1 MDMNEL
7 LKEYNVELDEKKQ
20 ELCCELQH
28 PLLINGTTG
37 SGKTF
42 LLLAR
47 NAYLMKVEEVEPS
60 AILNIVHDP
69 AIAKRMAKDYRYLYC
84 DDERMPSFVDMHS
97 FAYRI
102 IRFHDKMIQ
111 RESCKAY
118 RDMEKV
124 VRRLI
129 KDMFAME
136 LTGVQLR
143 RLMQQISTCRT
154 MMMSEREIAS
164 ISFEGIDF
172 PAFLKAYDKF
182 KNERNIYDQDD
193 ILCEC
198 ARILMSTPAVLQTFS
213 SRYQYV
219 HIDDA
224 QELSFV
230 AHVIIKLLFS
240 SDCQMMML
248 ADRDQC
254 LDFDKAAYPQALDSF
269 SEAYVQARIEQ
280 LEGNWRNNQ
289 TINALANEFYY
300 KNETAMSCSSEE
312 TCEVKF
318 KGFAQLE
325 RMYEYAMRMVVE
337 DESDIAFLYRDGAMA
352 MPLVELFMQHQVP
365 FHLHGSVK
373 KFLQEPVVKDL
384 CNIIEL
390 LIDPKDM
397 RAFYEV
403 YEKLGFDIS
412 KKVLLE
418 VAQRLRDDEHVDV
431 YQAMMESSYR
441 AAGKKK
447 LAASMENIRTA
458 STLETHTMIT
468 FILDKLGYR
477 ARLLKANIL
486 MNDSNLLAL
495 RVIAARYSDP
505 AQFLNRLREMGEFLC
520 EPISRIQI
528 RSVASARG
536 MEFSRVALLDC
547 LGSTFPKA
555 GLQEEE
561 LQLER
566 RLFFTGITR
575 AKHQLEFF
583 TSKRCDVTRLEI
595 SPFIYELH
603 APKEEEAKVAGER
616 PVAQPKKLREGGL
629 RRGMRI
635 THATLGEGRIMK
647 ISEGMMQVQFQTES
661 KTLNIHHCIMNELI
675 DLV

>member
-143 RLMQQISTCRT
+143 RLMRQISTCRT

-164 ISFEGIDF
+164 ISFEAIDF

-193 ILCEC
+193 ILCES

-583 TSKRCDVTRLEI
+583 TSKRCDVIRLEI

-603 APKEEEAKVAGER
+603 APKEEEAKVHG
-616 PVAQPKKLREGGL
+616 
-629 RRGMRI
+629 
-635 THATLGEGRIMK
+635 
-647 ISEGMMQVQFQTES
+647 S
-661 KTLNIHHCIMNELI
+661 
-675 DLV
+675 DL

>member
-1 MDMNEL
+1 M
-7 LKEYNVELDEKKQ
+7 
-20 ELCCELQH
+20 
-28 PLLINGTTG
+28 
-37 SGKTF
+37 
-42 LLLAR
+42 
-47 NAYLMKVEEVEPS
+47 
-60 AILNIVHDP
+60 
-69 AIAKRMAKDYRYLYC
+69 
-84 DDERMPSFVDMHS
+84 
-97 FAYRI
+97 
-102 IRFHDKMIQ
+102 
-111 RESCKAY
+111 
-118 RDMEKV
+118 
-124 VRRLI
+124 
-129 KDMFAME
+129 
-136 LTGVQLR
+136 QLR
-143 RLMQQISTCRT
+143 RLMRQISTCRT
-154 MMMSEREIAS
+154 MMMSEREISS
-164 ISFEGIDF
+164 ISVEGIDF

-182 KNERNIYDQDD
+182 KSERNIYDQDD

-198 ARILMSTPAVLQTFS
+198 ARILMSTPAVLQTFA

-254 LDFDKAAYPQALDSF
+254 LDYDKAAYPQALDSF
-269 SEAYVQARIEQ
+269 AEAYAQARIEQ

-289 TINALANEFYY
+289 TINALANEFFY
-300 KNETAMSCSSEE
+300 KDEA
-312 TCEVKF
+312 
-318 KGFAQLE
+318 
-325 RMYEYAMRMVVE
+325 AMRMVVE

-495 RVIAARYSDP
+495 RVIAERYSDP

-536 MEFSRVALLDC
+536 LEFSRVALLDC

-603 APKEEEAKVAGER
+603 APKEEETKVAAQR
-616 PVAQPKKLREGGL
+616 PAAQPKKLREGGL

-661 KTLNIHHCIMNELI
+661 KTLNIRHCIMNELI

>member
-143 RLMQQISTCRT
+143 RLMRQISTCRT

-240 SDCQMMML
+240 SNCQMMML

-384 CNIIEL
+384 CSIIEL

>member
-143 RLMQQISTCRT
+143 RLMRQISTCRT

-300 KNETAMSCSSEE
+300 KNEAAMSCSSEE

-566 RLFFTGITR
+566 RLFF
-575 AKHQLEFF
+575 
-583 TSKRCDVTRLEI
+583 
-595 SPFIYELH
+595 
-603 APKEEEAKVAGER
+603 
-616 PVAQPKKLREGGL
+616 
-629 RRGMRI
+629 
-635 THATLGEGRIMK
+635 GEGRIMK

>member
-143 RLMQQISTCRT
+143 RLMRQISTCRT

-240 SDCQMMML
+240 SNCQMMML
-248 ADRDQC
+248 ADCDQC

-269 SEAYVQARIEQ
+269 SEAYAQARIEQ

-318 KGFAQLE
+318 KAFAQLE

-458 STLETHTMIT
+458 STLETHTMIP

-566 RLFFTGITR
+566 RLFLLGSP
-575 AKHQLEFF
+575 EP
-583 TSKRCDVTRLEI
+583 SI
-595 SPFIYELH
+595 SWSFLQ
-603 APKEEEAKVAGER
+603 ASAV
-616 PVAQPKKLREGGL
+616 
-629 RRGMRI
+629 M
-635 THATLGEGRIMK
+635 
-647 ISEGMMQVQFQTES
+647 
-661 KTLNIHHCIMNELI
+661 
-675 DLV
+675 

>member
-143 RLMQQISTCRT
+143 RLMRQISTCRT

-240 SDCQMMML
+240 SNCQMMML

-365 FHLHGSVK
+365 FHLHGSDK

-555 GLQEEE
+555 GLQEKE

>member
-143 RLMQQISTCRT
+143 RLMRQISTCRT

-583 TSKRCDVTRLEI
+583 TSKRCDVIRL
-595 SPFIYELH
+595 
-603 APKEEEAKVAGER
+603 
-616 PVAQPKKLREGGL
+616 
-629 RRGMRI
+629 
-635 THATLGEGRIMK
+635 
-647 ISEGMMQVQFQTES
+647 
-661 KTLNIHHCIMNELI
+661 
-675 DLV
+675 

>member
-1 MDMNEL
+1 
-7 LKEYNVELDEKKQ
+7 
-20 ELCCELQH
+20 
-28 PLLINGTTG
+28 
-37 SGKTF
+37 
-42 LLLAR
+42 
-47 NAYLMKVEEVEPS
+47 
-60 AILNIVHDP
+60 
-69 AIAKRMAKDYRYLYC
+69 
-84 DDERMPSFVDMHS
+84 
-97 FAYRI
+97 
-102 IRFHDKMIQ
+102 
-111 RESCKAY
+111 
-118 RDMEKV
+118 
-124 VRRLI
+124 
-129 KDMFAME
+129 
-136 LTGVQLR
+136 
-143 RLMQQISTCRT
+143 
-154 MMMSEREIAS
+154 
-164 ISFEGIDF
+164 
-172 PAFLKAYDKF
+172 
-182 KNERNIYDQDD
+182 
-193 ILCEC
+193 
-198 ARILMSTPAVLQTFS
+198 
-213 SRYQYV
+213 
-219 HIDDA
+219 
-224 QELSFV
+224 
-230 AHVIIKLLFS
+230 
-240 SDCQMMML
+240 
-248 ADRDQC
+248 
-254 LDFDKAAYPQALDSF
+254 
-269 SEAYVQARIEQ
+269 
-280 LEGNWRNNQ
+280 
-289 TINALANEFYY
+289 
-300 KNETAMSCSSEE
+300 MSCSSEE

-458 STLETHTMIT
+458 STLETHTMIP

-528 RSVASARG
+528 HSVASARG

>member
-143 RLMQQISTCRT
+143 RLMRQISTCRT

-198 ARILMSTPAVLQTFS
+198 ARILMSTPAVLQTVS

-240 SDCQMMML
+240 SNCQMMML

-575 AKHQLEFF
+575 AKHQLEFL

>member
-143 RLMQQISTCRT
+143 RLMRQISTCRT

-198 ARILMSTPAVLQTFS
+198 ARILMSTPAVLQTFPPGIS
-213 SRYQYV
+213 V

-240 SDCQMMML
+240 SNCQMMML

-269 SEAYVQARIEQ
+269 SEAYAQARIEQ

-431 YQAMMESSYR
+431 YQAMME
-441 AAGKKK
+441 AAIELPERK

-458 STLETHTMIT
+458 STLETHTMIP

-583 TSKRCDVTRLEI
+583 TSKRCDVTRHLKTFHSFMTACAE
-595 SPFIYELH
+595 
-603 APKEEEAKVAGER
+603 KEEAKGGRSDLTQHSRKSCEGWLASRYADYTCHAWRRPHYENQRRHDAGTVSNR
-616 PVAQPKKLREGGL
+616 KQN
-629 RRGMRI
+629 
-635 THATLGEGRIMK
+635 
-647 ISEGMMQVQFQTES
+647 TEYS
-661 KTLNIHHCIMNELI
+661 PLYHE
-675 DLV
+675 

>member
-143 RLMQQISTCRT
+143 RLMRQISTCRT

-240 SDCQMMML
+240 SNCQMMML

-583 TSKRCDVTRLEI
+583 YKQAL
-595 SPFIYELH
+595 
-603 APKEEEAKVAGER
+603 
-616 PVAQPKKLREGGL
+616 
-629 RRGMRI
+629 
-635 THATLGEGRIMK
+635 
-647 ISEGMMQVQFQTES
+647 
-661 KTLNIHHCIMNELI
+661 
-675 DLV
+675 

>member
-1 MDMNEL
+1 MDMKEL
-7 LKEYNVELDEKKQ
+7 LNEYNIELDEKKQ
-20 ELCCELQH
+20 ELMCELQH
-28 PLLINGTTG
+28 PLVINGKTG

-47 NAYLMKVEEVEPS
+47 NAYLMKVEEVDPS
-60 AILNIVHDP
+60 AILNIVHDS

-84 DDERMPSFVDMHS
+84 DDELMPSFVDMHS

-102 IRFHDKMIQ
+102 IRFHDKTIQ

-124 VRRLI
+124 VRRLV
-129 KDMFAME
+129 KDMFALE
-136 LTGVQLR
+136 LTSLQLR
-143 RLMQQISTCRT
+143 RLQRQISTCRT
-154 MMMSEREIAS
+154 MMMSEREIAAV
-164 ISFEGIDF
+164 SFEGIDF

-182 KNERNIYDQDD
+182 KSERNIYDQDD

-198 ARILMSTPAVLQTFS
+198 ARILMSTPSVLQAFAL
-213 SRYQYV
+213 RYRYV

-240 SDCQMMML
+240 TDCQMVML
-248 ADRDQC
+248 ADFDQC
-254 LDFDKAAYPQALDSF
+254 LDLDKAAYPQALESF
-269 SEAYVQARIEQ
+269 EEVYAQAQRVE

-289 TINALANEFYY
+289 TINALANEFLY
-300 KNETAMSCSSEE
+300 KQDTGMSCSSEE

-325 RMYEYAMRMVVE
+325 RMYEYAMRMVAE
-337 DESDIAFLYRDGAMA
+337 DESDIAFLYRDAPMA

-365 FHLHGSVK
+365 FHYHGNVK

-441 AAGKKK
+441 SAGKKK

-458 STLETHTMIT
+458 STLETHTMIN
-468 FILDKLGYR
+468 FIMDKLGYR

-486 MNDSNLLAL
+486 MNESSLLAL

-505 AQFLNRLREMGEFLC
+505 AEFLHRLREMGEFLC

-528 RSVASARG
+528 RSVASSRG
-536 MEFSRVALLDC
+536 LEYSRVALLDC
-547 LGSTFPKA
+547 LGSTFPRA
-555 GLQEEE
+555 GLQEAE
-561 LQLER
+561 LLQER

-583 TSKRCDVTRLEI
+583 TSKRCDLTRLEI

-603 APKEEEAKVAGER
+603 APKEEEGKAPADR
-616 PVAQPKKLREGGL
+616 PAAQPKKLREGGL

-635 THATLGEGRIMK
+635 KHATLGEGRIMK
-647 ISEGMMQVQFQTES
+647 ISEGMMQVQFQNES
-661 KTLNIHHCIMNELI
+661 KTLNIRHCITNELI
-675 DLV
+675 DLA

>member
-143 RLMQQISTCRT
+143 RLMRQISTCRT

-583 TSKRCDVTRLEI
+583 TSKRCDVIRLEI

-635 THATLGEGRIMK
+635 THATLGEGRSMK
-647 ISEGMMQVQFQTES
+647 ICEGMMQVQFQTES
-661 KTLNIHHCIMNELI
+661 KNLNIHHCIMNELI

>member
-143 RLMQQISTCRT
+143 RLMRQISTCRT

-629 RRGMRI
+629 RRVMRI

>member
-143 RLMQQISTCRT
+143 RLMRQISTCRT

-300 KNETAMSCSSEE
+300 KNEAAMSCSSEE

-603 APKEEEAKVAGER
+603 APKEEEAKVAGE
-616 PVAQPKKLREGGL
+616 
-629 RRGMRI
+629 
-635 THATLGEGRIMK
+635 
-647 ISEGMMQVQFQTES
+647 
-661 KTLNIHHCIMNELI
+661 
-675 DLV
+675 

>member
-143 RLMQQISTCRT
+143 RLMRQISTCRT

-240 SDCQMMML
+240 SNCQMMML

-603 APKEEEAKVAGER
+603 EKKEEEVKVDR
-616 PVAQPKKLREGGL
+616 KSYV
-629 RRGMRI
+629 
-635 THATLGEGRIMK
+635 
-647 ISEGMMQVQFQTES
+647 
-661 KTLNIHHCIMNELI
+661 
-675 DLV
+675 

>member
-143 RLMQQISTCRT
+143 RLMRQISTCRT

-182 KNERNIYDQDD
+182 KNEHNIYDQDD

-240 SDCQMMML
+240 SNCQMMML

-269 SEAYVQARIEQ
+269 SEAYAQARIEQ

-458 STLETHTMIT
+458 STLETHTMIP

-595 SPFIYELH
+595 SPYMSCM
-603 APKEEEAKVAGER
+603 R
-616 PVAQPKKLREGGL
+616 QRKKKQRWQG
-629 RRGMRI
+629 
-635 THATLGEGRIMK
+635 
-647 ISEGMMQVQFQTES
+647 S
-661 KTLNIHHCIMNELI
+661 
-675 DLV
+675 DL

>member
-143 RLMQQISTCRT
+143 RLMRQISTCRT

-269 SEAYVQARIEQ
+269 SEAYAQARIEQ

-616 PVAQPKKLREGGL
+616 PVAQPKKLREGE
-629 RRGMRI
+629 I
-635 THATLGEGRIMK
+635 GRAH
-647 ISEGMMQVQFQTES
+647 V
-661 KTLNIHHCIMNELI
+661 
-675 DLV
+675 

>member
-143 RLMQQISTCRT
+143 RLMRQISTCRT

-269 SEAYVQARIEQ
+269 SEAYAQARIEQ

-635 THATLGEGRIMK
+635 THATLVEGRIMK

>member
-143 RLMQQISTCRT
+143 RLMRQISTCRT

-240 SDCQMMML
+240 SNCQMMML

-458 STLETHTMIT
+458 STLETHTMIP

-566 RLFFTGITR
+566 RLFLLGSP
-575 AKHQLEFF
+575 EP
-583 TSKRCDVTRLEI
+583 SI
-595 SPFIYELH
+595 SWSFLQ
-603 APKEEEAKVAGER
+603 ASAV
-616 PVAQPKKLREGGL
+616 
-629 RRGMRI
+629 M
-635 THATLGEGRIMK
+635 
-647 ISEGMMQVQFQTES
+647 
-661 KTLNIHHCIMNELI
+661 
-675 DLV
+675 

>member
-143 RLMQQISTCRT
+143 RLMRQISTCRT

-240 SDCQMMML
+240 SNCQMMML

-458 STLETHTMIT
+458 STLETHTMIP

-528 RSVASARG
+528 HSVASARG

>member
-60 AILNIVHDP
+60 AILNIVHDT

-143 RLMQQISTCRT
+143 RLMRQISTCRT

-240 SDCQMMML
+240 SNCQMMML

-458 STLETHTMIT
+458 STLETHTMIP

>member
-143 RLMQQISTCRT
+143 RLMRQISTCRT

-240 SDCQMMML
+240 SNCQMMML

-373 KFLQEPVVKDL
+373 KFLQEL

>member
-143 RLMQQISTCRT
+143 RLMRQISTCRT

-240 SDCQMMML
+240 SNCQMMML

-566 RLFFTGITR
+566 RLFFYWD
-575 AKHQLEFF
+575 HQ
-583 TSKRCDVTRLEI
+583 SQA
-595 SPFIYELH
+595 S
-603 APKEEEAKVAGER
+603 AG
-616 PVAQPKKLREGGL
+616 VFLQASAV
-629 RRGMRI
+629 M
-635 THATLGEGRIMK
+635 
-647 ISEGMMQVQFQTES
+647 
-661 KTLNIHHCIMNELI
+661 
-675 DLV
+675 

>member
-143 RLMQQISTCRT
+143 RLMRQISTCRT

-240 SDCQMMML
+240 SNCQMMML

-458 STLETHTMIT
+458 STLETHTMIP

-616 PVAQPKKLREGGL
+616 PVAQLKKLREGGL

-635 THATLGEGRIMK
+635 THVTLGEGRIMK

>member
-1 MDMNEL
+1 
-7 LKEYNVELDEKKQ
+7 
-20 ELCCELQH
+20 
-28 PLLINGTTG
+28 
-37 SGKTF
+37 
-42 LLLAR
+42 
-47 NAYLMKVEEVEPS
+47 MKVEEVEPS

-143 RLMQQISTCRT
+143 RLMRQISTCRT

-240 SDCQMMML
+240 SNCQMMML

-269 SEAYVQARIEQ
+269 SEAYAQARIEQ

-373 KFLQEPVVKDL
+373 SF
-384 CNIIEL
+384 C
-390 LIDPKDM
+390 
-397 RAFYEV
+397 R
-403 YEKLGFDIS
+403 S
-412 KKVLLE
+412 
-418 VAQRLRDDEHVDV
+418 RL
-431 YQAMMESSYR
+431 
-441 AAGKKK
+441 
-447 LAASMENIRTA
+447 
-458 STLETHTMIT
+458 
-468 FILDKLGYR
+468 
-477 ARLLKANIL
+477 
-486 MNDSNLLAL
+486 
-495 RVIAARYSDP
+495 
-505 AQFLNRLREMGEFLC
+505 
-520 EPISRIQI
+520 SRIY
-528 RSVASARG
+528 V
-536 MEFSRVALLDC
+536 
-547 LGSTFPKA
+547 
-555 GLQEEE
+555 
-561 LQLER
+561 
-566 RLFFTGITR
+566 
-575 AKHQLEFF
+575 
-583 TSKRCDVTRLEI
+583 I
-595 SPFIYELH
+595 SLSF
-603 APKEEEAKVAGER
+603 
-616 PVAQPKKLREGGL
+616 
-629 RRGMRI
+629 
-635 THATLGEGRIMK
+635 
-647 ISEGMMQVQFQTES
+647 
-661 KTLNIHHCIMNELI
+661 
-675 DLV
+675 

>member
-1 MDMNEL
+1 M
-7 LKEYNVELDEKKQ
+7 
-20 ELCCELQH
+20 
-28 PLLINGTTG
+28 
-37 SGKTF
+37 
-42 LLLAR
+42 
-47 NAYLMKVEEVEPS
+47 EPS

-143 RLMQQISTCRT
+143 RLMRQISTCRT

-240 SDCQMMML
+240 SNCQMMML
-248 ADRDQC
+248 ADCDQC

-269 SEAYVQARIEQ
+269 SEAYAQARIEQ

-458 STLETHTMIT
+458 STLETHTMIP

-566 RLFFTGITR
+566 RLFFYWD
-575 AKHQLEFF
+575 HQ
-583 TSKRCDVTRLEI
+583 SQA
-595 SPFIYELH
+595 S
-603 APKEEEAKVAGER
+603 AG
-616 PVAQPKKLREGGL
+616 VFLQASAV
-629 RRGMRI
+629 M
-635 THATLGEGRIMK
+635 
-647 ISEGMMQVQFQTES
+647 
-661 KTLNIHHCIMNELI
+661 
-675 DLV
+675 

>member
-1 MDMNEL
+1 MDIKEL
-7 LKEYNVELDEKKQ
+7 WKEYNITLDDKKQ
-20 ELCCELQH
+20 ELVSELQH

-47 NAYLMKVEEVEPS
+47 NAYLMKVEEVSPT
-60 AILNIVHDP
+60 AILNLVHDP
-69 AIAKRMAKDYRYLYC
+69 AIAKRVAKDYRYLYC
-84 DDERMPSFVDMHS
+84 DDEQMPSFVDMHS
-97 FAYRI
+97 FAYRV
-102 IRFHDKMIQ
+102 IRFHDKTMQ

-124 VRRLI
+124 IRRLV
-129 KDMFAME
+129 KDMFALE
-136 LTGVQLR
+136 LTGLQLR
-143 RLMQQISTCRT
+143 RLQRQISTCRS
-154 MMMSEREIAS
+154 MMMSEREIAA
-164 ISFEGIDF
+164 INFEGMDF
-172 PAFLKAYDKF
+172 PAFMKAYAKF
-182 KNERNIYDQDD
+182 KNDRNIYDQDD

-198 ARILMSTPAVLQTFS
+198 ARILMSTPAVLQTFAA
-213 SRYQYV
+213 RYQYV

-224 QELSFV
+224 QELSFA

-240 SDCQMMML
+240 SDAQLMML

-254 LDFDKAAYPQALDSF
+254 LDLDKAAYPQALDSF
-269 SEAYVQARIEQ
+269 ADTYMEARIER

-289 TINALANEFYY
+289 TITALANEFLY
-300 KNETAMSCSSEE
+300 KQEAGMQCSSEE

-325 RMYEYAMRMVVE
+325 RMYEYALRMVVE
-337 DESDIAFLYRDGAMA
+337 DESDIAFLYHDAAMA
-352 MPLVELFMQHQVP
+352 MPLLELFMQHQVP
-365 FHLHGSVK
+365 FHFHGSVK
-373 KFLQEPVVKDL
+373 KFLQEPLVKDL

-418 VAQRLRDDEHVDV
+418 VAERLRDDESVDV

-447 LAASMENIRTA
+447 LAASMENIRMA

-468 FILDKLGYR
+468 FIMDKLGYR

-486 MNDSNLLAL
+486 MSESSLLAL
-495 RVIAARYSDP
+495 RVIAARYHDP
-505 AQFLNRLREMGEFLC
+505 AQFLNRLCEMGEFLC
-520 EPISRIQI
+520 EPVSRIQL

-547 LGSTFPKA
+547 LGSTFPRA

-583 TSKRCDVTRLEI
+583 TSKRCDLTRLEI
-595 SPFIYELH
+595 SPFLYELH
-603 APKEEEAKVAGER
+603 APKEEEAKSAGER
-616 PVAQPKKLREGGL
+616 PVPQPKKLKENNL
-629 RRGMRI
+629 KRGMCIR
-635 THATLGEGRIMK
+635 HATLGEGRIVK
-647 ISEGMMQVQFQTES
+647 ISEGMMHVQFTSEL
-661 KTLNIHHCIMNELI
+661 KILNIRHCITNELI
-675 DLV
+675 DRA